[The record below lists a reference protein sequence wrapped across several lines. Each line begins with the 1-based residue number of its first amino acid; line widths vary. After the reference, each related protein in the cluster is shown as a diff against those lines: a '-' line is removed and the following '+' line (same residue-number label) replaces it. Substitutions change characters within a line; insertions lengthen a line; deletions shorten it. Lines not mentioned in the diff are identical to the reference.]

1 MLGAVPAMS
10 IVVDLMNM
18 VSFTIPH
25 AKECVDTRV
34 GPDRGAWIDR
44 FDVTGLREELELDVF
59 LTQRGTVGAGVLD
72 TGVTNRRHCNRVA
85 KYRLFSRMSPDM
97 VPDLLGSLIRLAIAT
112 AIGGVIG
119 LNREITQKPAGL
131 RTHALVSLGSALMT
145 VTALHLAG
153 ADPQLY
159 ANTTGR
165 VIQGI
170 VAGIGFIG
178 GGVILHKDGRDV
190 KGLTTAAT
198 IWVAAG
204 LGISCAIGQ
213 WQIALGAVTIALVVL
228 VIGRGVET
236 LLHRHQ
242 PPASER
248 EPLP

>member
-1 MLGAVPAMS
+1 MS
-10 IVVDLMNM
+10 IVVDLMD
-18 VSFTIPH
+18 VVGFAIPH
-25 AKECVDTRV
+25 AKECIDTRV
-34 GPDRGAWIDR
+34 GPDRGTWIDR
-44 FDVTGLREELELDVF
+44 FDVMGLGEELELDVF
-59 LTQRGTVGAGVLD
+59 LTQRGTVGTGVLSA
-72 TGVTNRRHCNRVA
+72 GATNRRHCNRVA

-97 VPDLLGSLIRLAIAT
+97 VPDLLGSLIRLAAAT
-112 AIGGVIG
+112 AIGGLIG

-153 ADPQLY
+153 TDPQLY

-204 LGISCAIGQ
+204 LGISCGIGY
-213 WQIALGAVTIALVVL
+213 WTVAVGAATLALVVL
-228 VIGRGVET
+228 VVGRGVENA
-236 LLHRHQ
+236 LHRRQ
-242 PPASER
+242 PPTPGSS
-248 EPLP
+248 PPK